1 MLFLLQKLLNNEFLF
16 YNISKIKFKEIK
28 NKMKNASL
36 EERFLSTK
44 GRINRKIFILYAVC
58 FILFCLFLI
67 IPTFLVIISTTDG
80 TVVDISVSI
89 VSTLIELALLPSLF
103 LGIKRLHDLD
113 KSAVWII
120 LCVIPLI
127 NMLFFAYLCLIK
139 GTDGDN
145 KYGKDPLSLDL

>member
-1 MLFLLQKLLNNEFLF
+1 
-16 YNISKIKFKEIK
+16 
-28 NKMKNASL
+28 MKNSSL

-80 TVVDISVSI
+80 TVVDISISI
-89 VSTLIELALLPSLF
+89 VSTLIELAL

>member
-1 MLFLLQKLLNNEFLF
+1 M
-16 YNISKIKFKEIK
+16 
-28 NKMKNASL
+28 
-36 EERFLSTK
+36 
-44 GRINRKIFILYAVC
+44 
-58 FILFCLFLI
+58 
-67 IPTFLVIISTTDG
+67 IISTTDG
-80 TVVDISVSI
+80 TVVDISISI

-113 KSAVWII
+113 KSAVWIV

-127 NMLFFAYLCLIK
+127 NMIFFAYLCLIK